1 MRKFRFWLL
10 PLALAVGIGFAKG
23 NTAYAT
29 ANNQASQTIKA
40 SSEIKSVTISGNKK
54 TIDINMDN
62 SSDTAGTDGS
72 YYLFELKP
80 YEGSIGARTDYLA
93 KVSSGNVSHSVDL
106 NLGTEND
113 RLYSSFVVAAYDG
126 SKYVEV
132 SNPHYITNPE
142 AVAKNTKPFQD
153 PLTKKGLN
161 IEIHMLPDAFELGVK
176 HVGTNIAFH
185 QILGEGIDFN
195 YDGKTYHF
203 NKGLIESYDKT
214 ISALSGKSMT
224 VTAIV
229 LNGFNPDRPELFH
242 NGNQKNDKAY
252 YYMFNAESKEGF
264 ETTKAIAAFLAQRYD
279 GSNPDHGKISNWV
292 IGNEI
297 NNQEWNYIGPRDLTS
312 YIKSYEK
319 AFRLFYTAIR
329 SQSANDRVYYSID
342 FHWNNPKEKDGKLKY
357 GGKEIVDSFNS
368 EVMKK
373 GNIDWGLAY
382 HPYPYPMVEPEFW
395 DDGNSGELTK
405 DENSPIINFYN
416 LSVLTDYFNNDARK
430 TSSGHVRHIILTEQG
445 FTAHSASRGEV
456 DDIQAAAY
464 AYSYY
469 MVDSNP
475 FIDAYILS
483 RQIDAPSEVRQG
495 IAFGLWKADMNQ
507 GDAITE
513 TSRRKI
519 WQVFKNI
526 DKKNS
531 TLQNTEF
538 AKQIIGIQ
546 KWSDVIPNFRWR
558 SLEH

>member
-106 NLGTEND
+106 NLGMEND

-161 IEIHMLPDAFELGVK
+161 IEIHMLPDALELGVK

-430 TSSGHVRHIILTEQG
+430 SPSGHVRHIILTEQG

-507 GDAITE
+507 GDAIKE

>member
-93 KVSSGNVSHSVDL
+93 KLSSGNVSHSVDL
-106 NLGTEND
+106 NLGMEND

-319 AFRLFYTAIR
+319 AFRLFYTAIK

-495 IAFGLWKADMNQ
+495 IAFGLWKADMNK

>member
-1 MRKFRFWLL
+1 M
-10 PLALAVGIGFAKG
+10 
-23 NTAYAT
+23 
-29 ANNQASQTIKA
+29 
-40 SSEIKSVTISGNKK
+40 
-54 TIDINMDN
+54 
-62 SSDTAGTDGS
+62 
-72 YYLFELKP
+72 
-80 YEGSIGARTDYLA
+80 
-93 KVSSGNVSHSVDL
+93 
-106 NLGTEND
+106 
-113 RLYSSFVVAAYDG
+113 
-126 SKYVEV
+126 EV

-142 AVAKNTKPFQD
+142 AVAQNTKAFED

-203 NKGLIESYDKT
+203 NKSLIENYDKT

-242 NGNQKNDKAY
+242 NGNKKNDKAY

-264 ETTKAIAAFLAQRYD
+264 ETTKAIAAFLAKRYD
-279 GSNPDHGKISNWV
+279 GSNPNYGKISNWV

-297 NNQEWNYIGPRDLTS
+297 NNQAWNYIGPRDLTS
-312 YIKSYEK
+312 YVKSYEK
-319 AFRLFYTAIR
+319 AFRLFYTAIK

-395 DDGNSGELTK
+395 DDDKTGELTK
-405 DENSPIINFYN
+405 DEGSPIINFYN

-430 TSSGHVRHIILTEQG
+430 SPSGHVRHIILTEQG

-507 GDAITE
+507 GDAIKE

>member
-93 KVSSGNVSHSVDL
+93 KLSSGNVSHSVDL
-106 NLGTEND
+106 NLGMEND

-319 AFRLFYTAIR
+319 AFRLFYTAIK

-430 TSSGHVRHIILTEQG
+430 SPSGHVRHIILTEQG

-507 GDAITE
+507 GDAIKE

>member
-1 MRKFRFWLL
+1 M
-10 PLALAVGIGFAKG
+10 
-23 NTAYAT
+23 
-29 ANNQASQTIKA
+29 
-40 SSEIKSVTISGNKK
+40 
-54 TIDINMDN
+54 
-62 SSDTAGTDGS
+62 
-72 YYLFELKP
+72 
-80 YEGSIGARTDYLA
+80 
-93 KVSSGNVSHSVDL
+93 
-106 NLGTEND
+106 
-113 RLYSSFVVAAYDG
+113 
-126 SKYVEV
+126 EV
-132 SNPHYITNPE
+132 SNPHYVTNPE
-142 AVAKNTKPFQD
+142 AVAKNTQAFQD
-153 PLTKKGLN
+153 PISKKGLN
-161 IEIHMLPDAFELGVK
+161 IEINMLSDAFDLGVK

-229 LNGFNPDRPELFH
+229 LNGYNQDRPELFH
-242 NGNQKNDKAY
+242 NGTQKNDKAY

-264 ETTKAIAAFLAQRYD
+264 ETTKAIAAFLAKRYD
-279 GSNPDHGKISNWV
+279 GSNPNYGKISNWV

-297 NNQEWNYIGPRDLTS
+297 NNQAWNYIGPRDLTS
-312 YIKSYEK
+312 YVKSYEK
-319 AFRLFYTAIR
+319 AFRLFYTAIK
-329 SQSANDRVYYSID
+329 SQSANDRVYYSLD

-395 DDGNSGELTK
+395 DDGNTGELTK

-430 TSSGHVRHIILTEQG
+430 SPSGNVRHIILTEQG

-495 IAFGLWKADMNQ
+495 IAFGLWRADMNI
-507 GDAITE
+507 GDAIKAT
-513 TSRRKI
+513 TKRRI
-519 WQVFKNI
+519 WQVFKYI
-526 DKKNS
+526 DKKNY

-538 AKQIIGIQ
+538 AKPIIGIQ

-558 SLEH
+558 ALEH

>member
-10 PLALAVGIGFAKG
+10 PLALVVSLGFAKG

-106 NLGTEND
+106 NLGMEND

-395 DDGNSGELTK
+395 DDDKTGELTK
-405 DENSPIINFYN
+405 DEGSPIINFYN

-430 TSSGHVRHIILTEQG
+430 SPSGHVRHIILTEQG

-507 GDAITE
+507 GDAIKE